1 MSQPAINATAKQY
14 AARLTGFLSPEIGLG
29 EYTDK
34 MPDHSQ
40 EAADAMDSVN
50 AGALAQLDDLE
61 TESAN
66 DETTK
71 DAPIERLIVERQ
83 LHTVGVVDL
92 NNIASPV
99 QDIRSTFDLMPTAT
113 SEDRENIATS
123 LTLVGTSLPT
133 YQQRLAPATTAGH
146 PSTTRLADTCIVQL
160 HVASN
165 GFFTELVNQATT
177 VPDSL
182 RNALWRNA
190 TADSSVA
197 SSCPDPGAVTSEM
210 WKPATDSCK
219 HT

>member
-1 MSQPAINATAKQY
+1 MSQPAINATAEQY
-14 AARLTGFLSPEIGLG
+14 AARLAGFLAPEIGLG
-29 EYTDK
+29 EYADK

-133 YQQRLAPATTAGH
+133 YQQRLAPATAAGH

-160 HVASN
+160 HVTSQWVLHRARQSN
-165 GFFTELVNQATT
+165 NYRSGLAPERTLAQCDSGFCCGFIA
-177 VPDSL
+177 
-182 RNALWRNA
+182 
-190 TADSSVA
+190 
-197 SSCPDPGAVTSEM
+197 PGPWGGDV
-210 WKPATDSCK
+210 
-219 HT
+219 